1 MGRDHVTHPTPPAA
15 PVGPRAGRS
24 AASRRAR
31 RVAALAVCTV
41 LAAAAC
47 SGSKSDGAGPSGT
60 FPTAG
65 TSPPAAGAACT
76 DPAGDLATDSKNGG
90 ALSEPAGIDMTHAE
104 AVLTSTSLKVS
115 FETVGMIDSAPVPTF
130 IVGQGR
136 AGNDVSFE
144 IRAAPVG
151 PPPSP
156 PWALTL
162 ATFRGGNEGRA
173 PLQTPVTVKDNTISF
188 EIPLKDLPPVATL
201 IWQFGSSS
209 GEGDTATYDDCN
221 NFSAPSDST
230 GTSVPATV
238 RPTSSTAPP
247 TTQAPIPFGQEQ
259 IYRTTGS
266 KITVYGAQF
275 PVPNAKPVP
284 ENFEL
289 SKDVAPA
296 TVDVQV
302 CAGTNGTEARGAYF
316 QVKTADNRVY
326 SVPVIPY
333 NAVDSPFPQS
343 RVLPPNDCIRGYV
356 TFLIGKDS
364 PIAQVFYSP
373 ESSARNFLAWK
384 A

>member
-1 MGRDHVTHPTPPAA
+1 MTGSGPPTTPVGRDHGRGTRRRRTHGA
-15 PVGPRAGRS
+15 
-24 AASRRAR
+24 
-31 RVAALAVCTV
+31 AALLLTIV
-41 LAAAAC
+41 LAATAC
-47 SGSKSDGAGPSGT
+47 SGSKGPDAGPTGT
-60 FPTAG
+60 FPSVG
-65 TSPPAAGAACT
+65 TSPPASGAACS

-90 ALSEPAGIDMTHAE
+90 ALSEPAGIDLTRAE
-104 AVLTSTSLKVS
+104 AVLTSTALEVS

-156 PWALTL
+156 PWALTI

-173 PLQTPVTVKDNTISF
+173 PLQTPVAVKDNTLSF

-209 GEGDTATYDDCN
+209 GEGDDATFDDCN
-221 NFSAPSDST
+221 NFSSPSDPS
-230 GTSVPATV
+230 GSSVPATV
-238 RPTSSTAPP
+238 RPTSSTTPP

-266 KITVYGAQF
+266 KITVYAAQF
-275 PVPNAKPVP
+275 PVPNAQPVP
-284 ENFEL
+284 PNFSL
-289 SKDVAPA
+289 SPDVSPA
-296 TVDVQV
+296 TIDVQV
-302 CAGTNGTEARGAYF
+302 CAGSNGTEARAAYF
-316 QVKTADNRVY
+316 QVKTVDNRVY
-326 SVPVIPY
+326 SVPVVPY
-333 NAVDSPFPQS
+333 NAVASNVFPQS
-343 RVLPPNDCIRGYV
+343 MALAANDCIRGYV

-364 PIAQVFYSP
+364 TVSQVFYSP